1 MFDHVL
7 EKQLVLCHSL
17 ERLDQVGLKREAV
30 ANPLRYTGKELD
42 PAFIHQPRLVR
53 HVLEVHGVVEEILFE
68 REEERAEFDGTLTT
82 RLELGEN
89 YPAKFKT
96 RVCINFIKS

>member
-17 ERLDQVGLKREAV
+17 ERFDQVGLKREAV
-30 ANPLRYTGKELD
+30 TKPLRHTGEKLD
-42 PAFIHQPRLVR
+42 PAFVHQPRLVG
-53 HVLEVHGVVEEILFE
+53 HVLEVHGVVEEILFK

-82 RLELGEN
+82 RLKLGEN
-89 YPAKFKT
+89 YPAKLKQEYT
-96 RVCINFIKS
+96 